1 MIGEPI
7 QMSATKADSNTGI
20 DGPQRI
26 CGAERG
32 RTPRHPWTERD
43 RSRLRVLCEQNLPSS
58 DIAKLLG
65 RTLRAVDAMSQ
76 RMGLCRHE
84 AARPW
89 TESECATILRLH
101 AEGATWAGIV
111 DAVPGRSAI
120 AVFRKLSHLVGPAP
134 FKLAGHAMV
143 PATPVRPPSERQ
155 IVAERQAVA
164 ERQSRSLRLR
174 PAPPL
179 PPPAVPASLDAM
191 VRWLRSRD
199 FVVLR
204 LESGWRVDHHVLA
217 TTEALVEFV
226 NIRRGRIRLP
236 PFSLLEGE
244 RGAAPAAAPAPT
256 PANGATATF
265 SRIRWRRRESRAN
278 A

>member
-7 QMSATKADSNTGI
+7 QMSATKADSNIGI

-26 CGAERG
+26 CGAERR
-32 RTPRHPWTERD
+32 RTPRHPWTERE
-43 RSRLRVLCEQNLPSS
+43 RSCLRMLCEQNLPSS
-58 DIAKLLG
+58 DIANRLG

-89 TESECATILRLH
+89 TEAECATILRLH

-134 FKLAGHAMV
+134 FKLAGHAMP
-143 PATPVRPPSERQ
+143 PAAPVRPFSECQ
-155 IVAERQAVA
+155 VMAERQVVA
-164 ERQSRSLRLR
+164 ERQSRSLRYR
-174 PAPPL
+174 SVPPQA
-179 PPPAVPASLDAM
+179 PPAVPASLDAM

-217 TTEALVEFV
+217 TTEALLEFV

-236 PFSLLEGE
+236 PFSLIEG
-244 RGAAPAAAPAPT
+244 GLAAPTAGPSVPAQT
-256 PANGATATF
+256 PGATATF
-265 SRIRWRRRESRAN
+265 SRIRWRKRESRAS